1 MQIKMKINADFKKLS
16 RQIPKIVKEH
26 LVDYVKSVERDTK
39 LNIDNS
45 TDVNGRFLNRQYK
58 TGQPLIETGTLFNS
72 LESKGNKL
80 TVAKHG
86 YHHDTGEYKHLRAGT
101 YVKNFIGI
109 NTKSDKIL
117 DNKFSKKINRALS
130 K

>member
-26 LVDYVKSVERDTK
+26 LVDYVRSVEKDTK

-45 TDVNGRFLNRQYK
+45 TDVNGKSLNREYK

-72 LESKGNKL
+72 LESDGNKL
-80 TVAKHG
+80 QVALHG
-86 YHHDTGEYKHLRAGT
+86 FNHNFGNYKHLRSGT
-101 YVKNFIGI
+101 YVENFIGI
-109 NTKSDKIL
+109 NDKSEKIL
-117 DNKFSKKINRALS
+117 DNKFSEKIDKALS